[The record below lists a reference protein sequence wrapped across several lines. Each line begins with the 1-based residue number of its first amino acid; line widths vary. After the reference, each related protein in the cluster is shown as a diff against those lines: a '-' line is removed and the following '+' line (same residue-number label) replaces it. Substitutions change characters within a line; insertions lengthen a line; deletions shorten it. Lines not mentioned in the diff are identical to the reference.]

1 MLNKL
6 QIIKVYQNTKALI
19 EEAIGGPV
27 KLHVTAGSALVMYD
41 LRSLSSDI
49 DTTIDTETM
58 RKLLSFY
65 KEHQPVNWQVG
76 KCEGCDIIVINH
88 ADIIGEDID
97 ERDVEVSEVCGVP
110 VSVYTIEALIKFKER
125 LLAFP
130 NRSQAKKDQDTKDIA
145 MLKARQALIF

>member
-41 LRSLSSDI
+41 LRSLSRDV

-58 RKLLSFY
+58 GKLLSFY
-65 KEHQPVNWQVG
+65 KEHHPADWQVG
-76 KCEGCDIIVINH
+76 KCEGRDIIVINQV
-88 ADIIGEDID
+88 DIID
-97 ERDVEVSEVCGVP
+97 ESDVEVCEVCGVP

>member
-27 KLHVTAGSALVMYD
+27 KLHVTAGSALVMHG
-41 LRSLSSDI
+41 LRSLSRDV
-49 DTTIDTETM
+49 DTTVDTKTM
-58 RKLLSFY
+58 DKLLAFY
-65 KEHQPVNWQVG
+65 KEHEPDGWKVSKSAG
-76 KCEGCDIIVINH
+76 RDLIEINH

-97 ERDVEVSEVCGVP
+97 ERDVEVCEVCGVP

-130 NRSQAKKDQDTKDIA
+130 KRSQAKKDQDTKDIA
-145 MLKARQALIF
+145 MLKARQAFTG